1 MGAAEGG
8 EAHVDRSGEQL
19 LFDSMSRPAL
29 VPDCAPCSVRAS
41 SSSFSPMAPMCRAS
55 WGSFTGLLQ
64 HCANAKAAGHSGSDH
79 NVRTRNQIRFGALRP
94 ERVKLRV
101 PPPALAL
108 H

>member
-1 MGAAEGG
+1 MGLSPAPKRRLVDADTTTHAEPPPTP
-8 EAHVDRSGEQL
+8 L
-19 LFDSMSRPAL
+19 
-29 VPDCAPCSVRAS
+29 
-41 SSSFSPMAPMCRAS
+41 SPMAPMCRAS
-55 WGSFTGLLQ
+55 WGSFTNLLQ

>member
-1 MGAAEGG
+1 
-8 EAHVDRSGEQL
+8 
-19 LFDSMSRPAL
+19 
-29 VPDCAPCSVRAS
+29 
-41 SSSFSPMAPMCRAS
+41 MAPMCRAS
-55 WGSFTGLLQ
+55 WGSFTNLLQ